1 MTDAPETIWATPETK
16 SDAGMVSDAYKGM
29 PYATEYTRT
38 DIAQANQAVSQA
50 NFVSAHAQAIEG
62 KDRIAEL
69 EAALQGMIDFYVEID
84 SAGGAPG
91 DADISAMEP
100 SVVVARA
107 ALKAKP

>member
-1 MTDAPETIWATPETK
+1 MTNAPEKIWVHF
-16 SDAGMVSDAYKGM
+16 SDFDEHDVCTSYPVENAG
-29 PYATEYTRT
+29 EYTRT
-38 DIAQANQAVSQA
+38 DISQA
-50 NFVSAHAQAIEG
+50 
-62 KDRIAEL
+62 RIAEL